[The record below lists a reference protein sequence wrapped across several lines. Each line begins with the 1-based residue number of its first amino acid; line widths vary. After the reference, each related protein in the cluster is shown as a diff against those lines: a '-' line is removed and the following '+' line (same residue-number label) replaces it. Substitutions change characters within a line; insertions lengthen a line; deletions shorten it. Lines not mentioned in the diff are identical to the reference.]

1 MTTTHDTAAAIIRTL
16 IRAIDDE
23 DYDTIVALLTPDVHF
38 RLGNSDPT
46 DLRSDFLDAAKTF
59 RGTIADQ
66 RHTILNVWEADGET
80 VVAAFDCYYRRFDG
94 VELNLPCCNVFRLR
108 DRRIYDYRIYM
119 DINPVL
125 AP

>member
-1 MTTTHDTAAAIIRTL
+1 MTTTHDTNATIIRTL
-16 IRAIDDE
+16 IRAIDDQE
-23 DYDTIVALLTPDVHF
+23 YDTIAALLTPDVHF

-46 DLRSDFLDAAKTF
+46 DLRSDFLNAAKTF
-59 RGTIADQ
+59 RAKIADQ
-66 RHTILNVWEADGET
+66 RHTILNVWEADAET
-80 VVAAFDCYYRRFDG
+80 VVAAFACYYRRFDG
-94 VELNLPCCNVFRLR
+94 VELNLPCCNVFRLC